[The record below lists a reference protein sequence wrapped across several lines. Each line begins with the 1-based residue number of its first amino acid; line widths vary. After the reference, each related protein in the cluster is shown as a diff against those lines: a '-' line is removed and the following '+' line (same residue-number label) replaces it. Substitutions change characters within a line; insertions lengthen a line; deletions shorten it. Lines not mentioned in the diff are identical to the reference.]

1 MKIKSIILIFMLSL
15 MFGMTA
21 LAEKVQVTGTN
32 VNLRLS
38 PSLNGSVYCNSYGVP
53 IRPRKGEILYW
64 TGTAK
69 NGFMQVQYNGATL
82 WIYSDYAKP
91 VRGTSHSGSS
101 YSVPSRVKI
110 TGNSVLLRYGPGQEY
125 DPLTSYGQRVHRYKG
140 QVLTCVGVNGGW
152 WRVVYGGNYYYV
164 SRRYAVPY

>member
-53 IRPRKGEILYW
+53 IRPRK
-64 TGTAK
+64 
-69 NGFMQVQYNGATL
+69 
-82 WIYSDYAKP
+82 
-91 VRGTSHSGSS
+91 
-101 YSVPSRVKI
+101 
-110 TGNSVLLRYGPGQEY
+110 
-125 DPLTSYGQRVHRYKG
+125 
-140 QVLTCVGVNGGW
+140 
-152 WRVVYGGNYYYV
+152 
-164 SRRYAVPY
+164 